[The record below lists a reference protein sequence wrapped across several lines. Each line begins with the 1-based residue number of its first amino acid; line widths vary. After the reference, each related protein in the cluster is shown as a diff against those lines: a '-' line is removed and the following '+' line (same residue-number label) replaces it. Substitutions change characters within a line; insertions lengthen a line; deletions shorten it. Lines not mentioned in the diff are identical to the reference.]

1 MDFELLGF
9 KSLKRDYYVLFHI
22 SMRVPDSFKE
32 SDYSVMDA
40 VSTDTEHIHPT
51 ALKSVG

>member
-1 MDFELLGF
+1 MDFELSVF
-9 KSLKRDYYVLFHI
+9 KSLQRDYYVLFCI

-32 SDYSVMDA
+32 SDYSDMDA
-40 VSTDTEHIHPT
+40 VSSDTENIHST